1 MIRTG
6 NVLKTKWGT
15 TAVLLLILLLSF
27 ATIGCGNFF
36 VSGNSL
42 NTISLTPTSVFLTVG
57 NTKQFSASGTTVNGD
72 SKDVTSSAKWS
83 SSSSTTATVAAG
95 LVTAVAAGNATI
107 TASQDG
113 VEDTAGII
121 VNTSDLTSID
131 ISATSTT
138 VTTGSTLQLT
148 ATATFA
154 DSSQKV
160 VTNQVAW
167 TSGSTSTATVSSAGL
182 VTGVAIGTATITA
195 TVTTASSTV
204 TKDITITVQ

>member
-1 MIRTG
+1 MIRTD
-6 NVLKTKWGT
+6 NVLKSTPGT
-15 TAVLLLILLLSF
+15 TAVLLFILLLSF
-27 ATIGCGNFF
+27 ATSGCGDFF

-72 SKDVTSSAKWS
+72 SKDVTSTAKWS
-83 SSSSTTATVAAG
+83 TSSAPTATVSAG

-121 VNTSDLTSID
+121 VNTSDLSSLD

-138 VTTGSTLQLT
+138 VTSGSTLQLH

-154 DSSQKV
+154 DNSQKD

-167 TSGSTSTATVSSAGL
+167 TSGSTSTATVSNTGL
-182 VTGVAIGTATITA
+182 VTGVAAGTVTITA
-195 TVTTASSTV
+195 TVTTATTTV
-204 TKDITITVQ
+204 TKDVTITVQ